1 MSRHLIVIGLA
12 ISLCGCATTG
22 YQAGNFS
29 IDPAYDTALA
39 APPPMV
45 DADGGIRVTEASL
58 YSGRRAIEIGD
69 LVTIKIAHST
79 AADSSANTNLARK
92 NKTAVGIKAMVG
104 LEGALASIGLTPE
117 VLIEASGEN
126 NFDGTGK
133 TARSGELTATLT
145 SRVVAVEPNG
155 ILVIGGR
162 QAVKINN
169 EIQILTLRGRVDPR
183 SIDSDNSVSSSQI
196 ADARIE
202 YSGMGV
208 VAGKQRPGWLSRILD
223 LITPF

>member
-1 MSRHLIVIGLA
+1 MSRHLLILGLA
-12 ISLCGCATTG
+12 AALSGCATTG

-29 IDPAYDTALA
+29 ADPAYDRMLPE
-39 APPPMV
+39 PPPMV
-45 DADGGIRVTEASL
+45 DSDGGIRVTESSL

-69 LVTIKIAHST
+69 LVTIEIAHST
-79 AADSSANTNLARK
+79 TADSSANTNLARK
-92 NKTAVGIKAMVG
+92 TKTSVGIKALVG
-104 LEGALASIGLTPE
+104 LETALASIGLTPE
-117 VLIEASGEN
+117 ALIEATGEN
-126 NFDGTGK
+126 NFDGTGV
-133 TARSGELTATLT
+133 TARSGDLKATLT
-145 SRVVAVEPNG
+145 ARVVDVEPNG

-208 VAGKQRPGWLSRILD
+208 VASKQRPGWLSRILD

>member
-1 MSRHLIVIGLA
+1 MSRDLLILVLA
-12 ISLCGCATTG
+12 ASLCGCATTG
-22 YQAGNFS
+22 YRAGNFTA
-29 IDPAYDTALA
+29 DPAYERVLPT
-39 APPPMV
+39 PPPMV

-69 LVTIKIAHST
+69 LVTIRIAHST
-79 AADSSANTNLARK
+79 AADSSADTKLGRK
-92 NKTAVGIKAMVG
+92 SDASIGIKAMLG
-104 LEGALASIGLTPE
+104 LEGALAQIGLTPE
-117 VLIEASGEN
+117 ALISASGSN
-126 NFDGTGK
+126 NFEGTGG
-133 TARSGELTATLT
+133 TARSGALTATLT
-145 SRVVAVEPNG
+145 ARVVDVEGNG

-169 EIQILTLRGRVDPR
+169 EVQILSLRGRVDPR

-208 VAGKQRPGWLSRILD
+208 VASKQRPGWLSRILD
-223 LITPF
+223 LVTPF